1 MSVFT
6 PLNAQSVPLF
16 APSQTIGQ
24 TLAFPN
30 QQLQYFAQGQ
40 SNSPGQTVDLVLRNL
55 TGLVSLALNV
65 TQSPTYLAAISAN
78 EIPPDAVWR
87 TTIEILNKVIDG
99 IITKFAENPIWFSA
113 ILPFKGYASNSA
125 INSVFSQPNVISVN
139 QYAEPTSAVAL
150 ARVFY
155 TRLYAQSKDFDHYT
169 EQINRY
175 SYKFIAIAITEATD
189 FLGATVPKTTAEWL
203 AAIVNEFDNSAGFN
217 PGSAFKS
224 SAGGFWS
231 NSGTSILLK
240 GFLDLFN
247 TNSVYIEAII
257 PTLFKVQPNLTS
269 TAITVDVSQGNFYIF
284 VYLLLT
290 VLLSKQ
296 LKALNIGL
304 LKLSQ
309 IYDAV
314 SNTYLFSDT
323 SIAVGDALTAFSLVF
338 EPFYRLSTLKNVGAA
353 THPGP
358 FVDYTSLT
366 AIETIGAL
374 DARNASADPNR
385 IPGSLRPTILFQKDI
400 VGALQTLYT
409 QTIFQD
415 VITSSNQNLA
425 FVNAITALNAA
436 LPAVNAALVA
446 AFDSLESQ
454 KDIHYGRFPF
464 NLGNI

>member
-40 SNSPGQTVDLVLRNL
+40 SNSPGQTVDLILRNL
-55 TGLVSLALNV
+55 TGLASLALNV
-65 TQSPTYLAAISAN
+65 TQSPTYLAAITGGD
-78 EIPPDAVWR
+78 IPPDDVWR
-87 TTIEILNKVIDG
+87 KTIDILNKVIDG

-139 QYAEPTSAVAL
+139 QYSEPTSAVAL

-155 TRLYAQSKDFDHYT
+155 TRLYAQTKDFQHET

-175 SYKFIAIAITEATD
+175 SYKFIAIALTEAID
-189 FLGATVPKTTAEWL
+189 YLGATVSKTTTEWL
-203 AAIVNEFDNSAGFN
+203 ATILNEFDSSNGFN

-224 SAGGFWS
+224 SKGGFWS
-231 NSGTSILLK
+231 NSGSSILLK
-240 GFLDLFN
+240 GFLDLFD
-247 TNSVYIEAII
+247 TNSVYIEAIV
-257 PTLFKVQPNLTS
+257 PTLFKVQPNPTS
-269 TAITVDVSQGNFYIF
+269 PAITVDVSQGNFYIF
-284 VYLLLT
+284 VYLLLA

-304 LKLSQ
+304 LKISQ
-309 IYDAV
+309 LYDSV

-323 SIAVGDALTAFSLVF
+323 SIAVNDALTAFSIVF
-338 EPFYRLSTLKNVGAA
+338 EPFYRLSTLKNIGAA

-358 FVDYTSLT
+358 FIDYNSLT
-366 AIETIGAL
+366 VVETIGAL

-385 IPGSLRPTILFQKDI
+385 IPGSLRPTILFQRDI
-400 VGALQTLYT
+400 VRALQTLFT

-415 VITSSNQNLA
+415 VITSPNQNLA
-425 FVNAITALNAA
+425 FVNAITAFNAA
-436 LPAVNAALVA
+436 LPAVDASLTA
-446 AFDSLESQ
+446 AFGSLESQ